1 MTVFFSEQIIIR
13 LLILYVTHT
22 GFNHIKSVI
31 FKKYGYTVLYIMNYR
46 CGEIIR
52 KGMGTCR
59 SFDLI
64 RSIAKSRKSDQMSI
78 NCFAS
83 KTKGYDISV
92 ACCSWHLG
100 SIKFKTSICHYWK
113 PWLISL
119 FHSSIHIRCKKCL
132 FFALNNDLYNI
143 TENQLKCRIQSS
155 SACTLRL
162 VKLHIV
168 SWHMK

>member
-1 MTVFFSEQIIIR
+1 
-13 LLILYVTHT
+13 
-22 GFNHIKSVI
+22 
-31 FKKYGYTVLYIMNYR
+31 
-46 CGEIIR
+46 
-52 KGMGTCR
+52 MGTCR

-168 SWHMK
+168 SWHMKLNLKWRGIKSWIYFSKIFTDGIFFKSTILRIYYSNWSVRLSV